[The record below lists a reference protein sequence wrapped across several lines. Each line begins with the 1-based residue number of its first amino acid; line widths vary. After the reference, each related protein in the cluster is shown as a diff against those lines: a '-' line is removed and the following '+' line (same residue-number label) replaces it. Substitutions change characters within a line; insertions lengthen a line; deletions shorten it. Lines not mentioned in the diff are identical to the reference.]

1 MRRAE
6 YPPSDPLPI
15 RRAARRF
22 AGARRQGARRLAQIG
37 LPNCIDMDTVRVVK
51 PIVFLGDSLARLQ
64 DFPDQAR
71 SVAGY
76 QLREVQKGLDPDDW
90 KPMKTVG
97 PGVREIRIREASGA
111 FRVIYL
117 ATMGDSVVVL
127 HAFQKKTQQT
137 PQKDIDLAASRLRA
151 WKG

>member
-1 MRRAE
+1 MC
-6 YPPSDPLPI
+6 L
-15 RRAARRF
+15 
-22 AGARRQGARRLAQIG
+22 
-37 LPNCIDMDTVRVVK
+37 VK
-51 PIVFLGDSLARLQ
+51 AIVFLGDSLARLQ

-76 QLREVQKGLDPDDW
+76 QLREVQKGLDPADW

-117 ATMGDSVVVL
+117 ATLGDSVVVL

-137 PQKDIDLAASRLRA
+137 PQKDIELAASRLRA